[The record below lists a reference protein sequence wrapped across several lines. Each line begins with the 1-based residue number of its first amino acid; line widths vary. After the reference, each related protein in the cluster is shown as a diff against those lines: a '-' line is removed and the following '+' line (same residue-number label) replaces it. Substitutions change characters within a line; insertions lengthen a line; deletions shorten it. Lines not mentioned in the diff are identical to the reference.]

1 MARTRGGSCSAR
13 ARPSTRPQADN
24 TLDPKELTMAAYAYD
39 AINAQ
44 GLEISG
50 VVHAPDL
57 SAAREQLQMRGL
69 LPQALAER
77 GAAGGRKMAGAFK
90 KVKPKSLQVFA
101 RQFATMIVADV
112 SVVAALVTLEE
123 QTDDKHLAGVIADVR
138 SEIEGGVIL
147 SKALARHPK
156 VFNRLFVAMVE
167 AGESSGTLD
176 TVLDRV
182 AVQIEKEMQIKRRVK
197 GAMVYPAVVITFAC
211 LVLTFMLLFIIP
223 VFVNVFDQL
232 DGELPKPT
240 QIVMKMSY
248 ALRHW
253 WFIIFPAI
261 GAMIFAFRRLKRT
274 ERGRKV
280 WDRFKLRI
288 PMRIG
293 DVVHKIALA
302 RFSRTLSTL
311 ISSGVDIIKA
321 LEITGATSGNWVV
334 EDALANIRT
343 RVHEGVPIS
352 QPLQEDPIFPAMV
365 GQMVK
370 IGEETGELDGMLGK
384 GADFYED
391 EVDSSIQS
399 LTSIIEPVLMIFVGL
414 MVGTIVIAM
423 YMPMFKMLT
432 LIK

>member
-1 MARTRGGSCSAR
+1 
-13 ARPSTRPQADN
+13 
-24 TLDPKELTMAAYAYD
+24 MAAFAYD

-50 VVHAPDL
+50 VIHAPDV
-57 SAAREQLQMRGL
+57 STAREQLQTRGL
-69 LPQALAER
+69 LPQSLAER
-77 GAAGGRKMAGAFK
+77 KAAGERGPASAFK

-101 RQFATMIVADV
+101 RQFATMIGAGV
-112 SVVAALVTLEE
+112 SVVQALVTLEE
-123 QTDDKHLAGVIADVR
+123 QTDDKYLADVIADVR
-138 SEIEGGVIL
+138 SDVEGGVIL

-182 AVQIEKEMQIKRRVK
+182 AVQIEKETQIKRRVK
-197 GAMVYPAVVITFAC
+197 GAMVYPSVVISFAF

-223 VFVNVFDQL
+223 VFVHVFDSLNGDLPTLTQL
-232 DGELPKPT
+232 
-240 QIVMKMSY
+240 VMKASY
-248 ALRHW
+248 ALRHY

-261 GAMIFAFRRLKRT
+261 GGMIFAFRRLKRT
-274 ERGRKV
+274 ERGRQV

-288 PMRIG
+288 PMRVG

-311 ISSGVDIIKA
+311 VSSGVDIIKA

-334 EDALANIRT
+334 EQSLATIRT

-352 QPLQEDPIFPAMV
+352 QPLQEDPVFPPMV

-384 GADFYED
+384 VADFYED

-399 LTSIIEPVLMIFVGL
+399 LTSIIEPILMIGVGA

-423 YMPMFKMLT
+423 YLPMFKMLT

>member
-1 MARTRGGSCSAR
+1 
-13 ARPSTRPQADN
+13 
-24 TLDPKELTMAAYAYD
+24 MAAFAYD

-50 VVHAPDL
+50 VIHAPDV
-57 SAAREQLQMRGL
+57 SAAREQLQSRGL
-69 LPQALAER
+69 LPHSLGER
-77 GAAGGRKMAGAFK
+77 SAAGQGGAKSAFK
-90 KVKPKSLQVFA
+90 KVKPKALQVFA
-101 RQFATMIVADV
+101 RQFATMIGAGV
-112 SVVAALVTLEE
+112 SVVAALVTLEG
-123 QTDDKHLAGVIADVR
+123 QTDDKYLAEVIADVR
-138 SEIEGGVIL
+138 SDVEGGVIL

-182 AVQIEKEMQIKRRVK
+182 AMQIEKETQIKRRVK
-197 GAMVYPAVVITFAC
+197 GAMIYPAVVIAFAS
-211 LVLTFMLLFIIP
+211 LVLTFMLMFIVP
-223 VFVNVFDQL
+223 VFVKVFDQL
-232 DGELPKPT
+232 HGQLPAPT
-240 QIVMKMSY
+240 MIVMHASY

-253 WFIIFPAI
+253 WFVIFPAI
-261 GAMIFAFRRLKRT
+261 GGIIFGFRRWKRT
-274 ERGRKV
+274 AHGRQV
-280 WDRFKLRI
+280 WDRFKLKI

-302 RFSRTLSTL
+302 RFSRTLATL
-311 ISSGVDIIKA
+311 VSAGVDIIRA

-334 EDALANIRT
+334 EQSLAEVRV

-352 QPLQEDPIFPAMV
+352 QPLQEDPVFPPMV

-384 GADFYED
+384 IADFYED

-399 LTSIIEPVLMIFVGL
+399 LTSIIEPLLMIGVGV
-414 MVGTIVIAM
+414 MVGTIVISM
-423 YMPMFKMLT
+423 YLPMFKMLT

>member
-1 MARTRGGSCSAR
+1 
-13 ARPSTRPQADN
+13 
-24 TLDPKELTMAAYAYD
+24 MAAFAYD

-50 VVHAPDL
+50 VIHAPDV
-57 SAAREQLQMRGL
+57 SAAREQLQTRGL
-69 LPQALAER
+69 LPQSLAER
-77 GAAGGRKMAGAFK
+77 NAAGERGAGSAFK

-101 RQFATMIVADV
+101 RQFATMIGAGV
-112 SVVAALVTLEE
+112 SVVQALVTLEE
-123 QTDDKHLAGVIADVR
+123 QTDDKYLAEVIADVR
-138 SEIEGGVIL
+138 SDVEGGVIL

-182 AVQIEKEMQIKRRVK
+182 AVQIEKETQIKRRVK
-197 GAMVYPAVVITFAC
+197 GAMVYPSVVISFAF

-223 VFVNVFDQL
+223 VFVNVFDSL
-232 DGELPKPT
+232 NGNLPRLT
-240 QIVMKMSY
+240 QIVMHASY
-248 ALRHW
+248 ALRHY

-261 GAMIFAFRRLKRT
+261 GGLIFAFFRLKRT
-274 ERGRKV
+274 ERGRQV
-280 WDRFKLRI
+280 WDRFKLKI
-288 PMRIG
+288 PMRVG

-311 ISSGVDIIKA
+311 VSSGVDIIKA

-334 EDALANIRT
+334 EQSLADIRT

-352 QPLQEDPIFPAMV
+352 QPLQEDPVFPPMV

-384 GADFYED
+384 VADFYED

-399 LTSIIEPVLMIFVGL
+399 LTSIIEPILMIGVGV
-414 MVGTIVIAM
+414 MVGTIVISM
-423 YMPMFKMLT
+423 YLPMFKMLT

>member
-1 MARTRGGSCSAR
+1 
-13 ARPSTRPQADN
+13 
-24 TLDPKELTMAAYAYD
+24 MAAFAYD

-50 VVHAPDL
+50 LIHAPDL
-57 SAAREQLQMRGL
+57 SAAREQLQARGL
-69 LPQALAER
+69 LPQSLAER
-77 GAAGGRKMAGAFK
+77 NAAGERGARSAFK

-101 RQFATMIVADV
+101 RQFATMIGAGV
-112 SVVAALVTLEE
+112 SVVQALVTLEE
-123 QTDDKHLAGVIADVR
+123 QTDDKYLAEVIADVR
-138 SEIEGGVIL
+138 SDVEGGVIL

-182 AVQIEKEMQIKRRVK
+182 AVQIEKETQIKRRVK
-197 GAMVYPAVVITFAC
+197 GAMVYPSVVISFAF

-223 VFVNVFDQL
+223 VFVNIFATL
-232 DGELPKPT
+232 NGNLPTLT
-240 QIVMKMSY
+240 QFVMHASY
-248 ALRHW
+248 ALRHY

-261 GAMIFAFRRLKRT
+261 GGMIFAFFRLKRT
-274 ERGRKV
+274 ERGRQV
-280 WDRFKLRI
+280 WDRFKLKI
-288 PMRIG
+288 PMRVG

-311 ISSGVDIIKA
+311 VSSGVDIIKA

-334 EDALANIRT
+334 EQSLVDIRT

-352 QPLQEDPIFPAMV
+352 QPLQEDPVFPPMV

-384 GADFYED
+384 VADFYED

-399 LTSIIEPVLMIFVGL
+399 LTSIIEPILMIGVGI

-423 YMPMFKMLT
+423 YLPMFKMLT

>member
-1 MARTRGGSCSAR
+1 
-13 ARPSTRPQADN
+13 
-24 TLDPKELTMAAYAYD
+24 MAAFTYD

-50 VVHAPDL
+50 VIHAPDVD
-57 SAAREQLQMRGL
+57 AARDQLQTRGL
-69 LPQALAER
+69 LANSVAER
-77 GAAGGRKMAGAFK
+77 SASGQRGPASAFK

-101 RQFATMIVADV
+101 RQFATMIGAGV
-112 SVVAALVTLEE
+112 SVVQALVTLEE
-123 QTDDKHLAGVIADVR
+123 QTDDKYLAEVIADVR
-138 SEIEGGVIL
+138 SDVEGGVIL

-182 AVQIEKEMQIKRRVK
+182 AVQIEKETQIKRRVK
-197 GAMVYPAVVITFAC
+197 GAMVYPAVVISFAFV
-211 LVLTFMLLFIIP
+211 VLTFMLLFIIP
-223 VFVNVFDQL
+223 VFVSVFDTL
-232 DGELPKPT
+232 NGDLPRLT
-240 QIVMKMSY
+240 QMVMHASY
-248 ALRHW
+248 ALRHY

-261 GAMIFAFRRLKRT
+261 GGLIFAFFRLKRT
-274 ERGRKV
+274 ERGRKA

-288 PMRIG
+288 PMRVG

-311 ISSGVDIIKA
+311 VSSGVDIIKA

-334 EDALANIRT
+334 EQSLADIRT

-352 QPLQEDPIFPAMV
+352 QPLQEDPVFPAMV

-370 IGEETGELDGMLGK
+370 IGEETGELDAMLGK
-384 GADFYED
+384 VADFYED

-399 LTSIIEPVLMIFVGL
+399 LTSIIEPILMIGVGV

-423 YMPMFKMLT
+423 YLPMFKMLT

>member
-1 MARTRGGSCSAR
+1 
-13 ARPSTRPQADN
+13 
-24 TLDPKELTMAAYAYD
+24 MAAFAYD

-44 GLEISG
+44 GLEITG
-50 VVHAPDL
+50 VIHAPDI
-57 SAAREQLQMRGL
+57 SAARDQLQTRGL
-69 LPQALAER
+69 LPQSLAER
-77 GAAGGRKMAGAFK
+77 KAAGESGPASAFK
-90 KVKPKSLQVFA
+90 KVKPKALQVFT
-101 RQFATMIVADV
+101 RQFATMIGAGV
-112 SVVAALVTLEE
+112 SVVQALVTLEE
-123 QTDDKHLAGVIADVR
+123 QTDDKYLADVIADVR
-138 SEIEGGVIL
+138 SDVEGGVIL

-182 AVQIEKEMQIKRRVK
+182 AVQIEKETQIKRRVK
-197 GAMVYPAVVITFAC
+197 GAMVYPAVVISFAF

-223 VFVNVFDQL
+223 VFVNVFDDL
-232 DGELPKPT
+232 NGNLPRLT
-240 QIVMKMSY
+240 QFVMNVSY
-248 ALRHW
+248 AVRHY

-261 GAMIFAFRRLKRT
+261 GGLIFAFFRLKST
-274 ERGRKV
+274 ARGRQV

-288 PMRIG
+288 PMRVG

-311 ISSGVDIIKA
+311 VSSGVDIIKA

-334 EDALANIRT
+334 EQSLARIRT

-352 QPLQEDPIFPAMV
+352 QPLQEDPVFPPMV

-384 GADFYED
+384 VADFYED

-399 LTSIIEPVLMIFVGL
+399 LTSIIEPILMIGVGV
-414 MVGTIVIAM
+414 MVGTIVISM
-423 YMPMFKMLT
+423 YLPMFKMLT